1 MKGILWAMR
10 REKDMYIRQNPMD
23 ESCRSFEYSSGSL
36 AKVLHLVRKY
46 RDLRELCDDDKL
58 TWMLQHGSVDYLS
71 CNRGQILF
79 EQDESRA
86 DSYFLL
92 LRGRVTLIRTF
103 VDHDLLYQL
112 KKDRR
117 LCRALQHQISLSSR
131 QSQDTQSVGAIVEE
145 ASSDEILRNSSPAK
159 DEPVEDQSGGSDEH
173 LHSVKSSS
181 SAQSVALSSPVAEEA
196 DPE

>member
-1 MKGILWAMR
+1 MKGIMWAMR

-36 AKVLHLVRKY
+36 GKVLHFVRKY

-58 TWMLQHGSVDYLS
+58 TWMLNHGSVDYLS

-79 EQDESRA
+79 EQDESKA

-92 LRGRVTLIRTF
+92 LCGRVTLIRTF
-103 VDHDLLYQL
+103 VDHELLYQL

-117 LCRALQHQISLSSR
+117 LCRALQQQVSLSSR
-131 QSQDTQSVGAIVEE
+131 QSQSNNSSDTQSVGAIVEE
-145 ASSDEILRNSSPAK
+145 ASSDEILRNSLPATNRNVK
-159 DEPVEDQSGGSDEH
+159 DEPVEDRSVGSDEH

-181 SAQSVALSSPVAEEA
+181 SA
-196 DPE
+196 